1 MEAQKLLDRLQN
13 LQSRLDPVYDYI
25 SQRLNQNP
33 ITSMAVIIGVV
44 TIVLLVWL
52 LQPDPSMSEEP
63 LVHCRRVRLWG
74 AVFNIWSVRM
84 PHRRLADALRRK
96 QSWLIMTLQHKSEM
110 VWIVGGTGVG
120 KSKRIII
127 QMIVTLLLRRKK
139 SLLANDPSGELMR
152 FSWPFLAKAGGYPA
166 VHIFSTDPNHPNE
179 ICSAIDVA
187 RDQESLERFI
197 QGGLYTL
204 NMNDQSWT
212 TGAKNLWIS
221 VWRAEGCPD
230 LPTTFDSMNPSRLD
244 QLAEQYPQTVG
255 AQWRGS
261 EMRGGH
267 NDTLRIALSPFTALE
282 KDNVRRLF
290 SRGRAGKF
298 VGPLFREREAVYL
311 VSKDGDNSADGIFAA
326 LTAEL
331 QERAKARPE
340 GSPRVEMYVDE
351 AGTRYPIANAND
363 YLNTIRKY
371 GVNALLAVQSVAQL
385 RSKMGHDEADD
396 ALGTARLVV
405 VGAQNDRQTRDFFSD
420 LGGTKM
426 VARYNSTRFDRLISE
441 FTSNRIERPE
451 RRRENR
457 IRDEHITE
465 LREGEVFV
473 FPKPGKPYL
482 ARQKAYWNSGLYAP
496 LVRPR
501 KKNQRGVR
509 IQTSANQTR
518 QAVEDAGETA
528 QVEPQPAEPPEA
540 SPPEPQADTQPP
552 KQTDEDQGAATQRE
566 RARAILE
573 DTVAE
578 VQREYRVQL
587 SYAPEVADEM
597 VRRAKNPGELEAVIE
612 AEIARKIPKLIS
624 AGHLESGD
632 AVQIGVKQEGQL
644 SLRKEGRT

>member
-1 MEAQKLLDRLQN
+1 MEAQNLLDKLRN
-13 LQSRLDPVYDYI
+13 LQE
-25 SQRLNQNP
+25 RLNP
-33 ITSMAVIIGVV
+33 AFDYAEAHPFGTVGVIFSFVAIVFLV
-44 TIVLLVWL
+44 TLLR
-52 LQPDPSMSEEP
+52 PDPSMSEEP
-63 LVHCRRVRLWG
+63 LVHRWRVWLWR
-74 AVFNIWSVRM
+74 AVWNIWSVRM

-96 QSWLIMTLQHKSEM
+96 QRWLIMTAQHKSEM

-139 SLLANDPSGELMR
+139 SLLGNDPSGEILR
-152 FSWPFLAKAGGYPA
+152 FSWPFLARAGGYPA
-166 VHIFSTDPNHPNE
+166 VHILSSDPAHPDGL
-179 ICSAIDVA
+179 CSAIDVA
-187 RDQESLERFI
+187 RDQESFERFI
-197 QGGLYTL
+197 QGGLDTL

-230 LPTTFDSMNPSRLD
+230 LPTTFDAMNPARLD
-244 QLAEQYPQTVG
+244 QLAEENPQTVG

-261 EMRGGH
+261 DMRGGH
-267 NDTLRIALSPFTALE
+267 HDTLRIALSPFTALE
-282 KDNVRRLF
+282 KENVRRLF
-290 SRGRAGKF
+290 SRGRAGDF

-311 VSKDGDNSADGIFAA
+311 VSKDGDSSADGVFAA

-331 QERAKARPE
+331 QERARARPE
-340 GSPRVEMYVDE
+340 GSPAVEMYVDE
-351 AGTRYPIANAND
+351 AGTRYPIARAND

-385 RSKMGHDEADD
+385 RSKMGHDAADD

-426 VARYNSTRFDRLISE
+426 VARYNSTRFDRLISQ
-441 FTSNRIERPE
+441 FTSNRVERPE

-465 LREGEVFV
+465 LKEGEVFV

-482 ARQKAYWNSGLYAP
+482 ARQKAYWNHPLYAP

-501 KKNQRGVR
+501 KKSQRGVR
-509 IQTSANQTR
+509 IQTPANQPQQTS
-518 QAVEDAGETA
+518 EGAGETS
-528 QVEPQPAEPPEA
+528 PQQSPET
-540 SPPEPQADTQPP
+540 PQPEPQEDTQPP
-552 KQTDEDQGAATQRE
+552 QRTDEDQGADPQLE
-566 RARAILE
+566 SARVILKE
-573 DTVAE
+573 TAAE
-578 VQREYRVQL
+578 VQREHRVQL
-587 SYAPEVADEM
+587 SYAPEIADEM
-597 VRRAKNPGELEAVIE
+597 VRRAKDPGELEALIE

-624 AGHLESGD
+624 AGHLDAGD

-644 SLRKEGRT
+644 SLLKEGRT